1 MSPRILALEPGLMIA
16 EFYCDLLSNE
26 GYEVTVLAQPVDD
39 PHAIAA
45 LQPDLILLEFLVS
58 WDGPGPQII
67 EKLKTHPST
76 ATIPIIVCTGAL
88 HLLPPLESVLAEYH
102 VPVITK
108 PFQIDQFLAVIQQTV
123 PSAPQ
128 HV

>member
-1 MSPRILALEPGLMIA
+1 MSPRVLVLEADPTIVGLYH
-16 EFYCDLLSNE
+16 ELLSE
-26 GYEVTVLAQPVDD
+26 HGYEVTALSQPVDE

-45 LQPDLILLEFLVS
+45 LQPDLILLEFHVS
-58 WDGPGPQII
+58 WDGPCPQII

>member
-1 MSPRILALEPGLMIA
+1 MSPRILALEPDLMIA

-58 WDGPGPQII
+58 WDGPGP
-67 EKLKTHPST
+67 
-76 ATIPIIVCTGAL
+76 
-88 HLLPPLESVLAEYH
+88 
-102 VPVITK
+102 
-108 PFQIDQFLAVIQQTV
+108 
-123 PSAPQ
+123 
-128 HV
+128 